1 MPFDELLALAGI
13 SAVVVAAVA
22 WGADRRRLRRADL
35 DRVGWMPWTMLFFW
49 ALLSAIMLVGLAFKA
64 HFAVP

>member
-13 SAVVVAAVA
+13 AAVSVAAIA
-22 WGADRRRLRRADL
+22 WFADRRRLRRANL

-49 ALLSAIMLVGLAFKA
+49 ALLAAIMLTGLALKA
-64 HFAVP
+64 HFSGN